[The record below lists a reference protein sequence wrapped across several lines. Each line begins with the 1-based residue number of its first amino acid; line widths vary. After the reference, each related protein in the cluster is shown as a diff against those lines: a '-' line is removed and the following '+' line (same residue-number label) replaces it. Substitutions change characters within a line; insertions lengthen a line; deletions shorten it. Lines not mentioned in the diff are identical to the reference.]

1 MTKLFEGK
9 VALVTGASRGIG
21 AATAKA
27 LAAQGAHVI
36 ITARTAKDLEAVE
49 DAIFNAGGN
58 ATIAPLDL
66 TDGDSI
72 ARLATAVTERWGKLD
87 VLVLNAAMLGT
98 LAPVPAI
105 DGAEFAR
112 LFTLNVTAQQVL
124 IASFDALLRKSDAGR
139 LVALTSSVGAAPRA
153 FWGAYGASKAALET
167 LVASYGEE
175 VKNLSAVRTAIVDPG
190 RTRTQMRAKA
200 YPGEDPATVHLS
212 WDDAPEEIRQSA
224 IVGVEHA
231 LDGARADAREEGLD
245 LLLRQV
251 TGSGKPRRRRRA
263 LKKLTFET
271 FFEYKKILVP

>member
-1 MTKLFEGK
+1 MSGIFEDK

-49 DAIFNAGGN
+49 DEIFEAGGS

-72 ARLATAVTERWGKLD
+72 ARLAAAVTERWGKLD
-87 VLVLNAAMLGT
+87 HLVLNAAMLGT

-124 IASFDALLRKSDAGR
+124 IASFDALLRKSEAGR
-139 LVALTSSVGAAPRA
+139 LIALTSSVGATPRA

-167 LVASYGEE
+167 LVRSYGEE
-175 VKNLSAVRTAIVDPG
+175 VKNISAVRVAIIDPG
-190 RTRTQMRAKA
+190 KTRTKMRAAA
-200 YPGEDPATVHLS
+200 YPGEDPSTLKEPSVVAH
-212 WDDAPEEIRQSA
+212 A
-224 IVGVEHA
+224 IVDMLQHA
-231 LDGARADAREEGLD
+231 CETGTRIAVDG
-245 LLLRQV
+245 
-251 TGSGKPRRRRRA
+251 
-263 LKKLTFET
+263 
-271 FFEYKKILVP
+271 

>member
-27 LAAQGAHVI
+27 LAAQGANVI

-72 ARLATAVTERWGKLD
+72 ARLATAVTERWGKLE

-124 IASFDALLRKSDAGR
+124 IASFDTLLRKSDAGR
-139 LVALTSSVGAAPRA
+139 LVALTSSVGAVPRA

-167 LVASYGEE
+167 LVSSYGEE

-200 YPGEDPATVHLS
+200 YPGEDPATVKEPS
-212 WDDAPEEIRQSA
+212 VVADA
-224 IVGVEHA
+224 IVA
-231 LDGARADAREEGLD
+231 M
-245 LLLRQV
+245 
-251 TGSGKPRRRRRA
+251 
-263 LKKLTFET
+263 LTTEFET
-271 FFEYKKILVP
+271 GHRLVVAG

>member
-139 LVALTSSVGAAPRA
+139 LVALTSSVGTAPRA

-200 YPGEDPATVHLS
+200 YPGEDPATVKEPS
-212 WDDAPEEIRQSA
+212 VVADA
-224 IVGVEHA
+224 IVA
-231 LDGARADAREEGLD
+231 M
-245 LLLRQV
+245 
-251 TGSGKPRRRRRA
+251 
-263 LKKLTFET
+263 LTTEFET
-271 FFEYKKILVP
+271 GHRLVVGG